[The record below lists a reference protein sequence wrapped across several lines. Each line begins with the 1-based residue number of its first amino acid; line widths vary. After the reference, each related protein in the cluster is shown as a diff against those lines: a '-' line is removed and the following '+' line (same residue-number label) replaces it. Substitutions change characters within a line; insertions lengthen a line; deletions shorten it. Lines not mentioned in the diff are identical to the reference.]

1 MDYSKKEINKR
12 ILIID
17 DEVDVLNILKT
28 FLEPLGYE
36 VAVASSIGEALRH
49 LEEKPFFLI
58 ITDIAMPDL
67 DGYELINKFKEMNVK
82 SSIAMMTGFGYNPKH
97 TLIKIYKTCHY
108 PCLFKPFNRAK
119 VSETIINAWKEY
131 HSDLLSPDA
140 KPEDYGIKPYK

>member
-1 MDYSKKEINKR
+1 MDCSKKEINKR

-36 VAVASSIGEALRH
+36 VSIASSVEEAFRL

-67 DGYELINKFKEMNVK
+67 DGYELINKLKEMKVK

-97 TLIKIYKTCHY
+97 TLIKIYKTSHY

-131 HSDLLSPDA
+131 HSDLLSPDV